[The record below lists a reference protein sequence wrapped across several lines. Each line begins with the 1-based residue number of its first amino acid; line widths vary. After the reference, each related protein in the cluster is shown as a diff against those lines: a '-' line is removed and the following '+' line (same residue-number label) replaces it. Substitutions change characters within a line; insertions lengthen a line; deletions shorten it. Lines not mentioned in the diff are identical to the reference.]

1 MRPCS
6 DSKLHVLSFLSSLS
20 RPSHPPSVS
29 SPPYASLTHLT
40 STQYAIENSKLTP
53 PGLLALRSICRDPTV
68 RQLTLPILNRFYGPS
83 AYPSLLPF
91 PGCLSPNARQ
101 TVQAPGLLNCTALG
115 AEVQT
120 CQSSGRRVLL
130 SVKADGLGA
139 VGGNQNFG
147 DPNSDA
153 TPWGGYY
160 GNASSV
166 EEVSFPNL
174 FDSRHV
180 PSAFALTLFSLFGE
194 GRTER
199 ADLRPLGPD
208 TPAEAGITWVTK
220 PLGEEVV
227 VDGFDVQVPRDWQG
241 TYQEGQFNDLVTRLG
256 ELNDEAWTAS
266 GGVEGGANDLG
277 VDGKSVVFQG
287 WNRKRS
293 VQRVVMVGGYEVL
306 VE

>member
-1 MRPCS
+1 M
-6 DSKLHVLSFLSSLS
+6 
-20 RPSHPPSVS
+20 
-29 SPPYASLTHLT
+29 
-40 STQYAIENSKLTP
+40 
-53 PGLLALRSICRDPTV
+53 
-68 RQLTLPILNRFYGPS
+68 
-83 AYPSLLPF
+83 
-91 PGCLSPNARQ
+91 
-101 TVQAPGLLNCTALG
+101 
-115 AEVQT
+115 QT

-147 DPNSDA
+147 DPNSNA
-153 TPWGGYY
+153 APWDGYLSN
-160 GNASSV
+160 GSAPAPG
-166 EEVSFPNL
+166 VSFPNL
-174 FDSRHV
+174 FDARHI

-208 TPAEAGITWVTK
+208 TPAEDGITWVAK

-227 VDGFDVQVPRDWQG
+227 VDGFDVQIPQDWQG
-241 TYQEGQFNDLVTRLG
+241 TYQEGQFGDLVTRLG

-266 GGVEGGANDLG
+266 GGVKGGVNDLG
-277 VDGKSVVFQG
+277 VDGKGVVFQG

-293 VQRVVMVGGYEVL
+293 VQRVVLVGGYEVL

>member
-1 MRPCS
+1 M
-6 DSKLHVLSFLSSLS
+6 
-20 RPSHPPSVS
+20 
-29 SPPYASLTHLT
+29 
-40 STQYAIENSKLTP
+40 
-53 PGLLALRSICRDPTV
+53 
-68 RQLTLPILNRFYGPS
+68 
-83 AYPSLLPF
+83 
-91 PGCLSPNARQ
+91 
-101 TVQAPGLLNCTALG
+101 
-115 AEVQT
+115 QT

-130 SVKADGLGA
+130 SVKGDGLGA
-139 VGGNQNFG
+139 AGGNQNFG

-160 GNASSV
+160 TNGSAAAEGV
-166 EEVSFPNL
+166 FFPNL
-174 FDSRHV
+174 FDERHV

-208 TPAEAGITWVTK
+208 TPAENGITWVTK

-241 TYQEGQFNDLVTRLG
+241 TYQEKRFNELVTRLG
-256 ELNDEAWTAS
+256 ELNAEAWTES
-266 GGVEGGANDLG
+266 GGVKGGPGDLG
-277 VDGKSVVFQG
+277 ADGKSVVFQG
-287 WNRKRS
+287 WQGRKRA